1 MGSPYQLT
9 SVRISPFCELARWI
23 LERQG
28 ISYQESCHAP
38 IWNVP
43 YTKAAGNTVNVPVIQ
58 APDATFQIS
67 EFLTYIDARARGD
80 EKIFPIDPAQR
91 AEVDAFIQSILK
103 NLAIST
109 RLYAYG
115 NMLPNPIT
123 GSLMT
128 ERAPWWERIFVKL
141 FYPAQAAA
149 MRKVLLITPASIEQS
164 RLNILSSFETI
175 SQRIP
180 TGAGFLFGDRLTAAD
195 LVFAAGTAPI
205 TLPPEYGAPFPA
217 LSNSPQPMQTT
228 VLAVQATP
236 AGQHALRIYRDYR
249 ISKYKAADT
258 SPSTGLRWRDRLSR
272 FFSRVLASPFILRLA
287 GKILRRKPVLR
298 IGKTTVVS
306 TFDEVTKTLL
316 ADQQF
321 TIAEINAARMARIGV
336 PFILAM
342 DRSPQYD
349 RENNAIRSIVKA
361 TDLDWIR
368 SIVNTTA
375 QTMLNAAQPYGRID
389 VVNSYARVS
398 SARVVAEYFGV
409 PGPSEHTLMRWLRSL
424 FWDVF
429 LNSKDAPLVRRAA
442 DRTAAELH
450 DYLVSLIAQRA
461 AEGAPGDDVLSRLVR
476 AGVLDPDGI
485 RRNIT
490 GILVGAIDTTTTATA
505 NAIGVLL
512 SKPQALEQTREI
524 GEANDLA
531 SMRLCAYE
539 AMRFNP
545 QSPALLR
552 HCKADGQ
559 TVIALTISAMFD
571 PKAFPQPDSFVTN
584 RPLDRY
590 LHFGYGMHT
599 CYGAMINGV
608 QIPELVRGIV
618 QLPNL
623 RRATGRFRK
632 TLYEGPFPDRLVVE
646 FGDSQKT

>member
-23 LERQG
+23 LEHQG
-28 ISYQESCHAP
+28 ISYNEDCHAP

-43 YTKAAGNTVNVPVIQ
+43 YTKAVANTVNVPAIQ
-58 APDATFQIS
+58 APDAAFQIA
-67 EFLTYIDARARGD
+67 EFLNYIDARARDD
-80 EKIFPIDPAQR
+80 EKLFPLDPAQR
-91 AEVDAFIQSILK
+91 AEAAAFVQSILSDLS
-103 NLAIST
+103 NSVI
-109 RLYAYG
+109 LYAYG
-115 NMLPNPIT
+115 NMLPNRMT
-123 GSLMT
+123 GTLMT
-128 ERAPWWERIFVKL
+128 EHAPWWERALVKL

-149 MRKVLLITPASIEQS
+149 MRKVLHISPASIERS
-164 RLNILSSFETI
+164 RTNILSSFDTI
-175 SQRIP
+175 SKRIP
-180 TGAGFLFGDRLTAAD
+180 NGGFLFGDRLTVAD
-195 LVFAAGTAPI
+195 MVFAAGTAPI
-205 TLPPEYGAPFPA
+205 TLPPEYGAAFLK
-217 LSNSPQPMQTT
+217 LSDAPPPMQTT
-228 VLAVQATP
+228 ALAVQATP
-236 AGQHALRIYRDYR
+236 AGQHALRVYREHR
-249 ISKYKAADT
+249 VSKYNAADT

-272 FFSRVLASPFILRLA
+272 FFARVLANPFVLRLA
-287 GKILRRKPVLR
+287 GKILRHKPVLR
-298 IGKTTVVS
+298 LGKTTVVS

-342 DRSPQYD
+342 DRSPEYD
-349 RENNAIRSIVKA
+349 RENNAIRSIVKS

-368 SIVNTTA
+368 SIVKNTA
-375 QTMLNAAQPYGRID
+375 QTMINAAQPYGRID

-450 DYLVSLIAQRA
+450 DYLVALIAQRA
-461 AEGAPGDDVLSRLVR
+461 AEGAPGDDILSRLVR
-476 AGVLDPDGI
+476 AGDLDPDSI

-505 NAIGVLL
+505 NAINVLL
-512 SKPQALEQTREI
+512 DKPPALRQTRQI
-524 GEANDLA
+524 SEANDLA

-552 HCKADGQ
+552 HSKADGQ
-559 TVIALTISAMFD
+559 TVLALTISAMFD
-571 PKAFPQPDSFVTN
+571 PKAFPEPNRFVTN

-623 RRATGRFRK
+623 RRATGLYRR
-632 TLYEGPFPDRLVVE
+632 THYEGPFPDRLVVE
-646 FGDSQKT
+646 FGDPQKT